1 MDSKSTQFNRLTV
14 TKVLVSTFDGPSLRY
29 IKGLANI
36 ELNDQFYIRGLRI
49 MDGANGLFVGYPND
63 PFHKGEDFRTICSP
77 MTRELREHIENVVL
91 EKYQELIK

>member
-1 MDSKSTQFNRLTV
+1 MENTSTQFKCLTV
-14 TKVLVSTFDGPSLRY
+14 TKVLVNTFDGPSIGS

-49 MDGANGLFVGYPND
+49 LDGAYGLFVGYPGD
-63 PFHKGEDFRTICSP
+63 DFRTICSP

-91 EKYQELIK
+91 EKYHEIKNK